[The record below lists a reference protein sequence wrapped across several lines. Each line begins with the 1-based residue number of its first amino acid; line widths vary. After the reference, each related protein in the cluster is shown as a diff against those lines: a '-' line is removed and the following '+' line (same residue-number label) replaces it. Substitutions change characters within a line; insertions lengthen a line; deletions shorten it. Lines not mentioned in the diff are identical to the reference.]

1 MEGEDLS
8 PFPLT
13 WGFHTPI
20 LCIQLC
26 CVFVCSLFI
35 GSTVVGTSCL
45 QLSPAVCYEYV
56 AFSTQFFD
64 FSSVNNYV
72 FLCLVFYIFI
82 PCFNPDSLLVI
93 YMYVQIHQFRLD
105 ISPRAFSAA
114 PPGMV
119 PCLSSLTTAALQS
132 SRTSLLSIPWFPS
145 TPHPPRLL
153 FLILS
158 PCFGQAHH
166 SVVSWEDCV
175 GGKLFDMVVY
185 KYIYSSFR
193 ILDWK

>member
-1 MEGEDLS
+1 MEGEELS

-13 WGFHTPI
+13 WGFHTPV

-56 AFSTQFFD
+56 TFSTQFFD

-72 FLCLVFYIFI
+72 FLCLVFYIFN

-93 YMYVQIHQFRLD
+93 YMSPLYVQIHQFRLE
-105 ISPRAFSAA
+105 ISPRAFPAA
-114 PPGMV
+114 PPGVV
-119 PCLSSLTTAALQS
+119 PACPRSPLPPGDLHGLLSCLFPASRPPPTRPACSSLSYPLVLVKHIIQ
-132 SRTSLLSIPWFPS
+132 
-145 TPHPPRLL
+145 
-153 FLILS
+153 
-158 PCFGQAHH
+158 
-166 SVVSWEDCV
+166 
-175 GGKLFDMVVY
+175 
-185 KYIYSSFR
+185 
-193 ILDWK
+193 